1 MRDWEFRFNVLIWA
15 VMNFFWFGLM
25 LVSVHLVFGQ
35 VEAIAG
41 WNRDEVLLLV
51 LVQALFF
58 DFLWTFIFTNLN
70 KFSRLVRRGD
80 LDLALSK
87 PVNLR
92 FLVSTRYFNNNHYPR
107 MIFLFFLIPRF
118 VGNLPVQP
126 TIFAWL
132 NAGLFFALGLFIFY
146 SLFFMITTT
155 NFWFTNLFNLGELYS
170 EVIDVGRAP
179 VYIFKNQARTLF
191 TYFIPTA
198 FISTFPVQALLGQ
211 IGLEMALVGM
221 IIGITLLIISQVF
234 WRFALRYYSSTGS

>member
-15 VMNFFWFGLM
+15 VMNFSWFGLM
-25 LVSVHLVFGQ
+25 LASVHLVFGQ

-51 LVQALFF
+51 LVQALFL
-58 DFLWTFIFTNLN
+58 DFLWAFILLNLS

-80 LDLALSK
+80 LDLALLK
-87 PVNLR
+87 PINLR
-92 FLVSTRYFNNNHYPR
+92 FLVSTRYFDNDHYPR

-118 VGNLPVQP
+118 VGRLAVQP

-132 NAGLFFALGLFIFY
+132 NAGLLFGLGLFIFY
-146 SLFFMITTT
+146 NLFFMITTT
-155 NFWFTNLFNLGELYS
+155 NFWFTNLFNLGDFCS

-179 VYIFKNQARTLF
+179 VYIFKNQARIIF
-191 TYFIPTA
+191 IYFIPTA

-211 IGLEMALVGM
+211 IGSEMVLVGM
-221 IIGITLLIISQVF
+221 IISLVLLIVSQAF
-234 WRFALRYYSSTGS
+234 WRFALRHYTSTGS